1 MGDGWLTGA
10 SVLAL
15 TLIPAVALAATPSN
29 GATRS
34 AAAVTFL
41 PPAYQPPAP
50 RAVAYLPPAY
60 DPPTTAVSFVPPAYQ
75 APAAQTVSFT
85 PPAFEPP
92 APVAPAGVAPAGVD
106 FVPPAY
112 QPPAGQQVTG
122 QQVTGQQS
130 VAFIPP
136 AYESPAAQAV
146 SFIPPAYEPPA
157 GQTVSFVPPAYQP
170 PAGQAQGQTQTVAFI
185 PPAYQPP
192 AGQHLVAFIPPA
204 YQPPAGQHLVAFLPP
219 AYQPPAG
226 VRTVSFVPPAYQ
238 PPAPMR
244 QMAVFHPEAVNPPLK
259 FPKAIN
265 YPRWEWC
272 VPFARDVSGINIMG
286 NAKDWWWNAA
296 GHYARG
302 HRPEPGAVLAFQGIG
317 RMPLGHVAVVMSI
330 VNSREILIEQA
341 NWAGPGSNHS
351 GISRNIAVIDVSR
364 NNDWTAVRV
373 GLGPRYPGQ
382 FGSVYPTFG
391 FIYDRP
397 DNGVILANTPG
408 VAPTVRRVEVADAP
422 PAAPVAIHAL
432 HHSLLDLGGGK

>member
-29 GATRS
+29 GAARP
-34 AAAVTFL
+34 AAAITFV
-41 PPAYQPPAP
+41 PPAFQPPAQQMPAP

-60 DPPTTAVSFVPPAYQ
+60 EPPAAAVNFVPPAYQ
-75 APAAQTVSFT
+75 APAAQAVTFT
-85 PPAFEPP
+85 
-92 APVAPAGVAPAGVD
+92 
-106 FVPPAY
+106 PPAY
-112 QPPAGQQVTG
+112 QPPAGGQVAG
-122 QQVTGQQS
+122 QQA

-136 AYESPAAQAV
+136 PYEAPAAQAV
-146 SFIPPAYEPPA
+146 GFAPPAFEPPAGQAVSFVPPAYEPPA
-157 GQTVSFVPPAYQP
+157 GQARGQAQVATFIPPAWQP
-170 PAGQAQGQTQTVAFI
+170 PAGQQDVSFI

-192 AGQHLVAFIPPA
+192 AGQHLVAF
-204 YQPPAGQHLVAFLPP
+204 VPP

-226 VRTVSFVPPAYQ
+226 VWTVSFVPPAYQ
-238 PPAPMR
+238 PPAPMGR
-244 QMAVFHPEAVNPPLK
+244 MAVFHPEDVNPPLRL
-259 FPKAIN
+259 PKAIN

-272 VPFARDVSGINIMG
+272 VPFARDVSGIDIMG
-286 NAKDWWWNAA
+286 NAKDWWWNAR

-397 DNGVILANTPG
+397 DNGVILAN
-408 VAPTVRRVEVADAP
+408 APAAAPAAQRVEVAEAP

>member
-29 GATRS
+29 GATRP

-192 AGQHLVAFIPPA
+192 AG
-204 YQPPAGQHLVAFLPP
+204 
-219 AYQPPAG
+219 
-226 VRTVSFVPPAYQ
+226 VRTVSFIPPAYQ